1 MSTGSALPP
10 LTRFARYCAVGG
22 LGTLLHFGATIALV
36 EGAHVAPVPASV
48 AGFLLALAVSFVLNR
63 SWVFRSTAQPLQ
75 SGVKY
80 AVVSVAG
87 LALNT
92 LLMTAITVW
101 LGWSYLWGLAL
112 VVAVVPI
119 TNYTLNRRW
128 AFAPPQR

>member
-1 MSTGSALPP
+1 MSDGSALPRF
-10 LTRFARYCAVGG
+10 TRFARYCVVGG

-36 EGAHVAPVPASV
+36 EGAHVAPVPASI

-75 SGVKY
+75 SGMKY
-80 AVVSVAG
+80 TVVSVTG

-92 LLMTAITVW
+92 LIMTAITVW
-101 LGWSYLWGLAL
+101 LGWNYLWGLAL
-112 VVAVVPI
+112 VVAVVPM

-128 AFAPPQR
+128 AFAPPRQ